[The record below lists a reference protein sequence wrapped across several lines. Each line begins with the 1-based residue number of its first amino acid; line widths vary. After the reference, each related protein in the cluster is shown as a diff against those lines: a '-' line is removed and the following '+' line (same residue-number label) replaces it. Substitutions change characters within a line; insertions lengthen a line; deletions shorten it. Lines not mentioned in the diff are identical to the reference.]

1 MKSRV
6 KARLRSE
13 QGFGLIELVI
23 AMVMLNIGILAIVA
37 AFNSGALALQRASQT
52 STASVLADK
61 QMELYR
67 ALNYSAIALHTAS
80 KTTADANSTY
90 AGDPCVER
98 DAGDDDVQRA
108 CRISA
113 MRCGRPP
120 VRRRVLPDRH
130 VHPTEPIS
138 TYVAGAAP
146 SARDVKRVTV
156 VIRKTS
162 ALKTLARVTST
173 FDRRRARPLAASSL
187 PGRWPPSSRADRC
200 RRPAS
205 DRHARLLDMAEA
217 TVPGTVLGH
226 RAARRRASLA
236 ACTWAG
242 ARSPDRQQLELVAA
256 AVGGVLQR
264 QWLAQLSVIVSSPSA

>member
-1 MKSRV
+1 MKNRV

-90 AGDPCVER
+90 AGDPAWNATQVTTTCSGLP
-98 DAGDDDVQRA
+98 DQ
-108 CRISA
+108 CNA
-113 MRCGRPP
+113 MRTSTG
-120 VRRRVLPDRH
+120 PDGVSYRIDTYIR
-130 VHPTEPIS
+130 TEPIS
-138 TYVAGAAP
+138 TYIAGAAP

-162 ALKTLARVTST
+162 SLKTLARVTST
-173 FDRRRARPLAASSL
+173 FD
-187 PGRWPPSSRADRC
+187 
-200 RRPAS
+200 
-205 DRHARLLDMAEA
+205 
-217 TVPGTVLGH
+217 
-226 RAARRRASLA
+226 
-236 ACTWAG
+236 
-242 ARSPDRQQLELVAA
+242 
-256 AVGGVLQR
+256 
-264 QWLAQLSVIVSSPSA
+264 LSTG